1 MFVGRDTFLGMAKTR
16 KVQVTL
22 EETEYATLVSLA
34 RMQGKKVAAVVRE
47 SIRKYSLSPDVRR
60 VKRKALQD
68 LLSLPPTPVPGS
80 HQKWKHQYGELKIRT
95 KSNKR

>member
-1 MFVGRDTFLGMAKTR
+1 MAKTR

-34 RMQGKKVAAVVRE
+34 RMEDKKVAAVVRE
-47 SIRKYSLSPDVRR
+47 SIRKYSLSPDARR
-60 VKRKALQD
+60 AKRKALQD

-80 HQKWKHQYGELKIRT
+80 YQKWKHQYGELKIRT